1 MIKNVKKSSTYEECN
16 EMQSCNA
23 YDYFVVELWK
33 RSNTKRLS
41 ECMDYIDNNIRKFL
55 GWNTHEV
62 SFYEVMTTAHDI
74 CLDLNIMPSK
84 ENKMMIIEHMFDLCD
99 IHQKNLEYC
108 DTRRHDDDD
117 F

>member
-1 MIKNVKKSSTYEECN
+1 MLKNVKKSSTYDECN
-16 EMQSCNA
+16 EMMGSNSF
-23 YDYFVVELWK
+23 DEFVVDLWK

-41 ECMDYIDNNIRKFL
+41 ECIEYINDNVRKFL
-55 GWNTHEV
+55 NWDTHEV

-74 CLDLNIMPSK
+74 CIDLNIMPSK
-84 ENKMMIIEHMFDLCD
+84 ENKMMIIEHMFNLCD

-108 DTRRHDDDD
+108 DKRKHNDDD